1 MAEQKEPS
9 HELRE
14 LARILCAM
22 ANGDSVE
29 GDIRGTKSI
38 STEVRN
44 LYHLVSR
51 VSARVRELEGRTLE
65 SLETERKL
73 REDLREKDDAL
84 QETKR
89 RLELNH
95 EGVRLAEL
103 AVKETEQR
111 YSAIARISH
120 EAIIT
125 TDEKGG
131 IVFWNRGAEVMF
143 GLNTTDM
150 IGRSVEE
157 ILPQKDRAA
166 FTRRLQRSLAIGR
179 PLAPRGMV
187 KASARRCDGEVFPVE
202 ISVAGWES
210 AGKNYFT
217 AVVRDIT
224 YRIIAR
230 RELEKEKELLDVTL
244 GSIQDG
250 VISVDTRGNIL
261 LMNHVAEKLTGLDA
275 DSAEGR
281 ALKEVFSP
289 IDMLTKKPLLA
300 QIGSLESNVES
311 MEFEEA
317 LLVSRSGESTD
328 ISCRVAPL
336 RDNQKDLIGIVV
348 VFRDVSE
355 RRQLQNEL
363 FRARKLESVGVLAG
377 GIAHDFNNILTAIIT
392 NLFMAKTHF
401 SPEDEAA
408 KLLSEAESSAF
419 RASNLTKQL
428 LTFSKGGAPVR
439 ESSCIREII
448 EDSVGF
454 SLSGS
459 NVYPNLDIP
468 DKLRPV
474 EIDRGQMDQVL
485 NSLILN
491 AVEAMP
497 DGGVLTVRVRNISVS
512 DSIPE
517 STESR
522 LPLRPCE
529 YVKVSIT
536 DQGVGI
542 PAGDIDKVFDPY
554 FTTKRDRSGLGLAT
568 VYSVIQNHG
577 GHITVRSR
585 LGEGSTFVFYLPI
598 ASQEEEKDSEVHN
611 EITGG
616 RVLVMD
622 DEAVIRLVVE
632 KLLRAV
638 GFEVMSVSTG
648 EEAIKIYE
656 QERDAGRRFD
666 VVVMDLTI
674 PGGMG
679 GKQAVKHVLEI
690 DPTARVVVA
699 SGYSS
704 DPIMANYHEFGFCG
718 VIAKPFSVDEFLG
731 VIRNVVK
738 ADRL

>member
-1 MAEQKEPS
+1 MAEQKDHS

-14 LARILCAM
+14 LARILSAM
-22 ANGDSVE
+22 ADGDSVDA
-29 GDIRGTKSI
+29 DIHGKSSI

-51 VSARVRELEGRTLE
+51 VSARVRELEGRALAG
-65 SLETERKL
+65 LETERKL
-73 REDLREKDDAL
+73 REALREKDDAL
-84 QETKR
+84 QEANR
-89 RLELNH
+89 RLELDC

-111 YSAIARISH
+111 YSAIAQISH

-157 ILPQKDRAA
+157 ILSQKDRAA

-187 KASARRCDGEVFPVE
+187 KASALRSNGEVFPVE
-202 ISVAGWES
+202 MSVAGWES

-275 DSAEGR
+275 VSAEGR
-281 ALKEVFSP
+281 PLKEVFSP
-289 IDMLTKKPLLA
+289 IDMRTKRPLPA
-300 QIGSLESNVES
+300 EIGSLESNVES
-311 MEFEEA
+311 LEFEEA
-317 LLVSRSGESTD
+317 LLVSRSGESKD

-439 ESSCIREII
+439 ESSCIKEII

-459 NVYPNLDIP
+459 NVHPNLDIP
-468 DKLRPV
+468 NDLHQV

-485 NSLILN
+485 NSLVLN

-497 DGGVLTVRVRNISVS
+497 DGGVVTVRARNIPVS

-522 LPLRPCE
+522 LPLQPGE

-542 PAGDIDKVFDPY
+542 PAGVIDKVFDPY

-585 LGEGSTFVFYLPI
+585 PGEGSTFVFYLPV
-598 ASQEEEKDSEVHN
+598 ASQEEEKGSEVDD

-638 GFEVMSVSTG
+638 GFEVVSVSTG
-648 EEAIKIYE
+648 EEAIKVYA
-656 QERDAGRRFD
+656 QEFDAGRRFD

-679 GKQAVKHVLEI
+679 GKQAVKHVLEV

-731 VIRNVVK
+731 VIRKVVRSV
-738 ADRL
+738 D